1 MDAHLI
7 NPARI
12 LITPAQVPDK
22 WPPSRERA
30 AQVLLELYSQ
40 HLVAR
45 RDWVMR
51 RAQETVVERQ
61 PYAGGRVVS
70 TSAPLPRSTNSGS
83 ARQRGSAG
91 GGGGRGCGVCR

>member
-1 MDAHLI
+1 MDAYLI

-12 LITPAQVPDK
+12 LITPAQVPDE
-22 WPPSRERA
+22 WPPARERA

-61 PYAGGRVVS
+61 P
-70 TSAPLPRSTNSGS
+70 
-83 ARQRGSAG
+83 
-91 GGGGRGCGVCR
+91 